1 MHTCIHNYICHAP
14 FNTRLSPSFTSE
26 TQSTHPL
33 RNIQQSAHTQVYLE
47 ASPPVGVWH
56 MSPDT
61 VERLDARP
69 VTILPLHTSGV
80 PKSGVGVLSFF
91 ILFPMTAL
99 TTTRR

>member
-1 MHTCIHNYICHAP
+1 
-14 FNTRLSPSFTSE
+14 
-26 TQSTHPL
+26 
-33 RNIQQSAHTQVYLE
+33 
-47 ASPPVGVWH
+47 

-69 VTILPLHTSGV
+69 VTILPLHTSDV